1 MNKKNNIL
9 VLPGDGIG
17 PEVCNEAIKVIN
29 HLNDIYKLDI
39 LSSHSIKLFRK
50 SISFIRLGES
60 LFSNKNL

>member
-39 LSSHSIKLFRK
+39 LT
-50 SISFIRLGES
+50 EQS
-60 LFSNKNL
+60 L